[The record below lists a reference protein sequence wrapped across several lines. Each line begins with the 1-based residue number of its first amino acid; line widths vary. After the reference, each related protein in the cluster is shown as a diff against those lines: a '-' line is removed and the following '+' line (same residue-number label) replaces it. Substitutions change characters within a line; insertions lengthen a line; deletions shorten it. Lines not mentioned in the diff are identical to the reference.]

1 MGNLVKVNNVQGT
14 PFVGINNTDNVVK
27 LQSYRKGTSGSAG
40 INATGETI
48 GQARVYS
55 FALADNAYDNTDSQ
69 FDLYMFD
76 VQTYTKLVLNELVF
90 AGYMPQSS
98 YIKGLSSGA
107 TGYVSC
113 STRSIRKHWY
123 SINPNLWRIYCWRA
137 NFNQ

>member
-1 MGNLVKVNNVQGT
+1 MLGGFDIEFPGSQILDADKPRDTTEVTGASIPFEMGNLVKVNNVQGT

-27 LQSYRKGTSGSAG
+27 LQSYRKGTSGAAG

-76 VQTYTKLVLNELVF
+76 VQTHILNLF
-90 AGYMPQSS
+90 
-98 YIKGLSSGA
+98 
-107 TGYVSC
+107 
-113 STRSIRKHWY
+113 
-123 SINPNLWRIYCWRA
+123 
-137 NFNQ
+137 